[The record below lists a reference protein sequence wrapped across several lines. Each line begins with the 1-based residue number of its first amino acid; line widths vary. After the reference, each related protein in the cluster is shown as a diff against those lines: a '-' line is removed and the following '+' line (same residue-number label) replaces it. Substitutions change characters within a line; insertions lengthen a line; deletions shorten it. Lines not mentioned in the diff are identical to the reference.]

1 MTYYGAADIA
11 RGFRTVRANTLQIAR
26 EIPEEHYGFSPA
38 PGSRTVA
45 QTLVH
50 VAVMPRMQRHLHG
63 ELRLSTLVG
72 FDFFAYVGGLIGEEQ
87 KARTKAEILAL
98 LEGEGETYASWVGG
112 LSEAEL
118 AERVAYP
125 PGMEPA
131 TKSRFEMIIS
141 PKEHEMHHR
150 GQLMLTERLLG
161 IVPHLTRHMMERMAQ
176 R

>member
-26 EIPEEHYGFSPA
+26 EIPEEQYGFSPA
-38 PGSRTVA
+38 PGSRTIA

-50 VAVMPRMQRHLHG
+50 VAVMPRLQRHLHG
-63 ELRLSTLVG
+63 ELHLSTLVG
-72 FDFFAYVGGLIGEEQ
+72 FDFFAYIGGLIGEEQ
-87 KARTKAEILAL
+87 KTRSKAEILAL
-98 LEGEGETYASWVGG
+98 LEGEGEAYASWAGG
-112 LSEAEL
+112 LSESLL

-125 PGMEPA
+125 PGMEP
-131 TKSRFEMIIS
+131 TSKSRFEMIIS

-150 GQLMLTERLLG
+150 GQLMLSERLLG
-161 IVPHLTRHMMERMAQ
+161 IVPHLTRQMMERVAQ